1 MADGDR
7 IIKPRGIR
15 VAQLL
20 DEQQPMAALT
30 IETDDGDIVIAVN
43 REVCDILKKAIAAID
58 ERIMV
63 Q

>member
-43 REVCDILKKAIAAID
+43 RQVSEILKLAIAKID
-58 ERIMV
+58 EKIMV